1 MKNKFSFFIINILI
15 IFLFINT
22 KNVFA
27 ENIEFKAKK
36 IFTFDNLE
44 LIVGEQ
50 DTEVDI
56 GDRIKIFADK
66 YSYYK
71 NKNLIIVEG
80 NIKLINFIDDIILNS
95 QLIHYNILDKEI
107 ISYEKT
113 EADIKKKY
121 NIQSK
126 DVYYNYIEKKIFSKK
141 EIVILDKFKNKITST
156 NYKYLIDEEIVK
168 GNNLKLIDDE
178 NNKYYLNNGMIDL
191 KNNLILGQDINV
203 YLKNDTF
210 GNKDNKPRLIGN
222 SVSYKDNLTT
232 VNKGIFTSCNNEEKN
247 CTPWS
252 ISSNK
257 IVHDKTNKE
266 VRYSDSVLRIYDI
279 PVAYFPKFFHPD
291 PSVRRKSGFLSP
303 SMNGSNNLGTSII
316 IPYYHV
322 ISNDSDLTFQPR
334 LFSNNELLLRNE
346 YRKETKK
353 SSNIIDF
360 SINKSDNDKKQG
372 TRSHLFANS
381 QLDLTLSTFDESKL
395 FIKLEKVS
403 NDDYT
408 REYSLDNN
416 DSIVNDTSV
425 LESVIQFSGAK
436 NEFYFDLAFESYETM
451 YLANNDRYEFIY
463 PNYSLSKIFKSKK
476 NSLINN
482 YIVNSYGSQKK
493 KETNVYEAEQINDF
507 LINSNF
513 FKNKIGLTN
522 NFEFMF
528 KNVNSL
534 GKNSSKFKDNE
545 QSEFLSQI
553 IYNLSLP
560 LIKNNDEKTSFLTPK
575 LSFRHSPN
583 DTKNFSNELKYINSD
598 NIFSLNRIGTNQGV
612 EGGSS
617 ITLGANY
624 NLTENQNNNDLI
636 SANIAT
642 SFRNKIDK
650 NIPLST
656 TLGEKQSDIVGNINI
671 SLNQLIN
678 LKYDYSLDSN
688 MNDINLHNLKN
699 RFTLNNFIY
708 DFNFFEENNII
719 GNESYYE
726 NSLIYKFNENKSLIF
741 KSRENKK
748 TNLTEF
754 YNLIYE
760 YKNDCLTAAIK
771 YNKDYYSNGSLKP
784 NEELFFLINLI
795 PLGSTQSENII
806 NVN

>member
-493 KETNVYEAEQINDF
+493 K
-507 LINSNF
+507 
-513 FKNKIGLTN
+513 
-522 NFEFMF
+522 
-528 KNVNSL
+528 
-534 GKNSSKFKDNE
+534 
-545 QSEFLSQI
+545 
-553 IYNLSLP
+553 
-560 LIKNNDEKTSFLTPK
+560 
-575 LSFRHSPN
+575 
-583 DTKNFSNELKYINSD
+583 
-598 NIFSLNRIGTNQGV
+598 
-612 EGGSS
+612 
-617 ITLGANY
+617 
-624 NLTENQNNNDLI
+624 
-636 SANIAT
+636 
-642 SFRNKIDK
+642 RNKRI
-650 NIPLST
+650 
-656 TLGEKQSDIVGNINI
+656 
-671 SLNQLIN
+671 
-678 LKYDYSLDSN
+678 
-688 MNDINLHNLKN
+688 
-699 RFTLNNFIY
+699 
-708 DFNFFEENNII
+708 
-719 GNESYYE
+719 
-726 NSLIYKFNENKSLIF
+726 
-741 KSRENKK
+741 
-748 TNLTEF
+748 
-754 YNLIYE
+754 
-760 YKNDCLTAAIK
+760 
-771 YNKDYYSNGSLKP
+771 
-784 NEELFFLINLI
+784 
-795 PLGSTQSENII
+795 
-806 NVN
+806 

>member
-476 NSLINN
+476 KSLINN

>member
-360 SINKSDNDKKQG
+360 SINKSDNDKKQE

>member
-360 SINKSDNDKKQG
+360 SINKSDNDKKQE

-436 NEFYFDLAFESYETM
+436 NEFYFDLAFESYENM